1 MCYNSSYILRHDTA
15 GGNTMTDR
23 AVAPQEADRVRAEIR
38 KVIRHYKQHSARA
51 ASAILTNTS

>member
-1 MCYNSSYILRHDTA
+1 
-15 GGNTMTDR
+15 MTDR